1 MEYINFDV
9 YCQFSVKLYRTL
21 NTKHALVYSK
31 VRLEP
36 NFVHWRMQFKNM
48 LHQLD
53 LNRFEQNWVYG
64 VNQ

>member
-1 MEYINFDV
+1 MFI
-9 YCQFSVKLYRTL
+9 YRTL

-64 VNQ
+64 VNQQNK